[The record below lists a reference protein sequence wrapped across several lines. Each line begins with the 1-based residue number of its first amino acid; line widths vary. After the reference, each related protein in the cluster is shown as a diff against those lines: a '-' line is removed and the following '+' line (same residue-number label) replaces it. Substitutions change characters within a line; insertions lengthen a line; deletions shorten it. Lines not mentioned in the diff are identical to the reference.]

1 MHNTGAQHSSMS
13 KARHI
18 LAVVAV
24 ATALCA
30 DQAGAGAAAPLPKPH
45 VTEMAARLVERLS
58 QPFRRTGPSAVRPMA
73 RSRPA
78 LVPVVIPSFPTVVAS
93 ISGVGL
99 CPLQFP
105 LPPPLA

>member
-1 MHNTGAQHSSMS
+1 MS

-30 DQAGAGAAAPLPKPH
+30 DQAGAGAAAPLPKPP

-58 QPFRRTGPSAVRPMA
+58 QPFRRNVPSAVRPIT
-73 RSRPA
+73 RSRTAFVQVVIPPRPA
-78 LVPVVIPSFPTVVAS
+78 LVPAARSALLS
-93 ISGVGL
+93 
-99 CPLQFP
+99 PLQFS